1 MAVDMSNVK
10 QIMHNNKEV
19 IKIEDHLGNIIWQKP
34 SIYRRLEYIKFNG
47 AEYVNT
53 GKSITTSNINQR
65 VVEFKIHV
73 KYNNITDWNVM
84 GYDTSN
90 GNTRFNLG
98 VNGSGYSRFGVAN
111 VGTWQDSDGFKLDTS
126 TTYFAVVGYNAN
138 NSKKGYYWNEQ
149 KGTKT
154 ITTNNLSA
162 TRNLYIG
169 AVNYDGSPSSY
180 GNCWIYQA
188 EIAVGSADNYVAMMI
203 PCQRKSDNK
212 CGLYDT
218 VRQRFLPM
226 NGTSTTTN
234 AAGPVL
240 EENWDGTT
248 Y

>member
-10 QIMHNNKEV
+10 QIMHNNKDV

-53 GKSITTSNINQR
+53 VKSITTSNINQR
-65 VVEFKIHV
+65 VIEFKIHV
-73 KYNNITDWNVM
+73 KYNNITDWSVM
-84 GYDTSN
+84 GYDTSS

-111 VGTWQDSDGFKLDTS
+111 VGTWQDSDGFRLDTN

-154 ITTNNLSA
+154 ITTNTLSA
-162 TRNLYIG
+162 TGNLYIG

-188 EIAVGSADNYVAMMI
+188 EIAVGAVDNYVAMMI
-203 PCQRKSDNK
+203 PCQRKSDNR

-226 NGTSTTTN
+226 NGTSITTA
-234 AAGPVL
+234 AAGPVA
-240 EENWDGTT
+240 EENWDPTV
-248 Y
+248 